1 MARIAL
7 WLFAAVL
14 TVFLTVLFFLPAATL
29 VEIVEKQTAGRL
41 TLGEPQGT
49 LWHGS
54 AFIGGAAAGNA
65 PVTPLLPG
73 RFSWQLSPLV
83 LLGKVQMR
91 LENPAALSQPVE
103 LSGSWSE
110 WQVSA
115 GSITQPAERL
125 AGLGAPLNTLNP
137 SGQMRVSW
145 NTLNLARQG
154 QQVDL
159 RGQTTVELND
169 IGSAL
174 SSIKPLGS
182 YKLTMQWEGQQAQLN
197 LETVKGA
204 LLLSGKGRLAGGQFE
219 FSGKADAARG
229 EEERLANLLNLLG
242 QRRQEG
248 DKTIIALEF
257 RQ

>member
-1 MARIAL
+1 
-7 WLFAAVL
+7 
-14 TVFLTVLFFLPAATL
+14 
-29 VEIVEKQTAGRL
+29 
-41 TLGEPQGT
+41 
-49 LWHGS
+49 
-54 AFIGGAAAGNA
+54 
-65 PVTPLLPG
+65 
-73 RFSWQLSPLV
+73 
-83 LLGKVQMR
+83 
-91 LENPAALSQPVE
+91 
-103 LSGSWSE
+103 
-110 WQVSA
+110 
-115 GSITQPAERL
+115 
-125 AGLGAPLNTLNP
+125 
-137 SGQMRVSW
+137 MRVSW

-219 FSGKADAARG
+219 FSGNAARG